1 MSSPNVHRRMR
12 IEVSDE
18 ETGEQVAVATGVET
32 LVLLVAPDTL
42 EHEASRRILVG
53 DPELSIQLLLDI
65 VRDVSKKIGQGSI
78 VDLTDE
84 LDDGLIVEMTDG
96 LPLQ

>member
-1 MSSPNVHRRMR
+1 MDEQESRRLR
-12 IEVSDE
+12 IVVSDE
-18 ETGEQVAVATGVET
+18 KTGEEVAVATGVET

-42 EHEASRRILVG
+42 RNEEFRRILVG

-65 VRDVSKKIGQGSI
+65 VSDVSKRIGRGTV
-78 VDLTDE
+78 VDLTDQ
-84 LDDGLIVEMTDG
+84 LDDQLILEMTDG

>member
-1 MSSPNVHRRMR
+1 MSNRSFYRRMR

-42 EHEASRRILVG
+42 ENETSRRILVG

-65 VRDVSKKIGQGSI
+65 VRDVSKKIGQGSV

>member
-1 MSSPNVHRRMR
+1 MSNHSFHRRLR

-18 ETGEQVAVATGVET
+18 DTGEQVAIATGVET

-65 VRDVSKKIGQGSI
+65 VRDVSKKMGQGSV

-84 LDDGLIVEMTDG
+84 LDDGLLVEMTDG

>member
-1 MSSPNVHRRMR
+1 MSNHSFHRRMR

-42 EHEASRRILVG
+42 ENEGSRRILVG
-53 DPELSIQLLLDI
+53 DPELSIQLLLDV
-65 VRDVSKKIGQGSI
+65 VRDVSKKLGQGSV

-96 LPLQ
+96 LPLH

>member
-1 MSSPNVHRRMR
+1 MSNHNFHRRMR
-12 IEVSDE
+12 IVVSDE

-42 EHEASRRILVG
+42 ENEASRRILVG
-53 DPELSIQLLLDI
+53 DPERSIQLLLDI
-65 VRDVSKKIGQGSI
+65 VKDVSKKIGQGS
-78 VDLTDE
+78 VADLTDE
-84 LDDGLIVEMTDG
+84 LDDGLLVEMTDG

>member
-1 MSSPNVHRRMR
+1 MNNHNFHRRMR

-18 ETGEQVAVATGVET
+18 ETGEQVVVATGVET

-42 EHEASRRILVG
+42 ENEGSRRILVG
-53 DPELSIQLLLDI
+53 DPELSIQLMLD
-65 VRDVSKKIGQGSI
+65 VFRDVSKKLGQGSV

-84 LDDGLIVEMTDG
+84 LDDRLIVEMTDG
-96 LPLQ
+96 LPLH

>member
-1 MSSPNVHRRMR
+1 MDNYSFRRRMR
-12 IEVSDE
+12 IVVSDE
-18 ETGEQVAVATGVET
+18 ETGEEVAVATGVET

-42 EHEASRRILVG
+42 ENETSRRILVG

-65 VRDVSKKIGQGSI
+65 VNDVSKKIGQGSI

-84 LDDGLIVEMTDG
+84 LDDGLLVEMTDG
-96 LPLQ
+96 LPLL